1 MTATT
6 NKVRTNVYLDAT
18 TKEKAQEIF
27 KQYGLGLS
35 EAFNIFLTPSVLE
48 RGIPFEI
55 KIPND
60 ETLEAIKDA
69 RVNKNMTKV
78 NLEELPQEA
87 RDHFLTGD
95 WKDTK
100 EFHISGDLLVIYMIN
115 DNTLQ
120 LLRIGTHSQLFK

>member
-6 NKVRTNVYLDAT
+6 NKIRTNVYLDAT

-35 EAFNIFLTPSVLE
+35 EAFNIFLTQSVLQ

-69 RVNKNMTKV
+69 RLKRNMKKATLDDLK
-78 NLEELPQEA
+78 
-87 RDHFLTGD
+87 
-95 WKDTK
+95 K
-100 EFHISGDLLVIYMIN
+100 EI
-115 DNTLQ
+115 
-120 LLRIGTHSQLFK
+120 

>member
-1 MTATT
+1 MILNST
-6 NKVRTNVYLDAT
+6 KVRTNVYLDAT

-35 EAFNIFLTPSVLE
+35 EAFNIFLTQSVLQ

-69 RVNKNMTKV
+69 RAKKNMQKIS
-78 NLEELPQEA
+78 LDDL
-87 RDHFLTGD
+87 
-95 WKDTK
+95 KK
-100 EFHISGDLLVIYMIN
+100 EI
-115 DNTLQ
+115 
-120 LLRIGTHSQLFK
+120 